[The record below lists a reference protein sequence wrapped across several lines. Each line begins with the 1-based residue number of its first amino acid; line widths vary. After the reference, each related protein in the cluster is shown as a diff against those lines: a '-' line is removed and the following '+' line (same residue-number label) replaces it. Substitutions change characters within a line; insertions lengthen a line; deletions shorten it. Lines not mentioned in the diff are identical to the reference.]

1 MKSLSLSLV
10 LAGAAVSHFSW
21 IAPLT
26 PTLAVGAVTKVQF
39 GTGHALGTSES
50 ALPLEDLK
58 AFVLTPSGG
67 RVELEV
73 AKNGLALDAD
83 YAVKETGQHRLVFS
97 QERGARSRTPRGV
110 KDGGRDKNPDATQSF
125 RTVRT
130 AVAYAF
136 TTGAKMDAKAA
147 GIAYEL
153 VPERTEKAITVTL
166 LRNGKP
172 CPGGEVAVSWAGKKE
187 VLLGNTGTDGKRSY
201 TIPAGA
207 KGAFVVLA
215 EQRVAAAKG
224 ANYDTDN
231 YETALYLSW

>member
-1 MKSLSLSLV
+1 MKTLGLSLV
-10 LAGAAVSHFSW
+10 LAGAAVAHFSW
-21 IAPLT
+21 IAPMAPL
-26 PTLAVGAVTKVQF
+26 LAVGAVTKVQF

-50 ALPLEDLK
+50 ALPLDDLK
-58 AFVLTPSGG
+58 AFALTPSGG
-67 RVELEV
+67 RVDLVV
-73 AKNGLALDAD
+73 AKAGLWLAAD
-83 YAVKETGQHRLVFS
+83 YAVKEAGQHRLVLS
-97 QERGARSRTPRGV
+97 QERGARSRTPKGV
-110 KDGGRDKNPDATQSF
+110 KDGGRDKNPDATQAF

-136 TTGAKMDAKAA
+136 TAGAKMDAKAV

-153 VPERTEKAITVTL
+153 IPERTAKAITFTL

-172 CPGGEVAVSWAGKKE
+172 CAGGEVAVSWAGKKE
-187 VLLGNTGTDGKRSY
+187 VLLGDTGADGKMSY

-215 EQRVAAAKG
+215 EQRVTAAKG

-231 YETALYLSW
+231 YETALYLNW